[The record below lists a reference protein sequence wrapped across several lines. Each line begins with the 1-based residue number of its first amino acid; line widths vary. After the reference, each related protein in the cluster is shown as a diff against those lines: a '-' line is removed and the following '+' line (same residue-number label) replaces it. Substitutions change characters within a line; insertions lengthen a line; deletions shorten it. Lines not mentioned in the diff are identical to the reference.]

1 MTVLII
7 TIVVAWILFSA
18 FLVTIICV
26 NSSRLSRIDEPFK
39 DPAVVARARKKKIKE
54 APCPANNST
63 FERGDIKTTFTLL
76 FA

>member
-7 TIVVAWILFSA
+7 SFVAAWIIFSA

-39 DPAVVARARKKKIKE
+39 DPAYIAQERKKKSEEFTQKGILL
-54 APCPANNST
+54 ST
-63 FERGDIKTTFTLL
+63 E
-76 FA
+76 